1 VVSVTSSGITLIAVP
16 TGGRPEDLRRLLQ
29 ALASD
34 YAARENVRLL
44 VVDNSPEGSADI
56 VFDECTN
63 RFGERRRY
71 IHEPNR
77 GYSNVRNTIISNVGD
92 ADAIAMIDDDE
103 VPAAGWLDNLQQAQ
117 LRTGADIVAGPIS
130 REFPPGVPSWYAD
143 SGVFALEAPHFAE
156 GGEMP
161 WCASNNT
168 LVLAGVLDRVP
179 EGFDPKFNPMSGED
193 THFFMRARQ
202 RGCRIVWTHT
212 AVVHEF
218 LPPSRFTR
226 RWIFERATRA
236 GNSRAIIE
244 FELVGGPKARMTR
257 AAKTLGLAGFG
268 IGSTLVAWISRDR
281 ALGLRALHRLGLAY
295 GMALAFKSSDP
306 WAP

>member
-1 VVSVTSSGITLIAVP
+1 VNSPPITLITVP
-16 TGGRPEDLRRLLQ
+16 TGGRAEDLRRLLD

-34 YAARENVRLL
+34 YAAREDVRLL
-44 VVDNSPEGSADI
+44 VVDNSADGSAQS
-56 VFDECTN
+56 VFDECTSD
-63 RFGERRRY
+63 FGERRRY
-71 IHEPNR
+71 VSEPHR
-77 GYSNVRNTIISNVGD
+77 GYANVRNAVLHNVGEV
-92 ADAIAMIDDDE
+92 DAIAMIDDDE
-103 VPAAGWLDNLQQAQ
+103 VPAEGWLDNLRAAQA
-117 LRTGADIVAGPIS
+117 RTGADIVAGPIA
-130 REFPPGVPSWYAD
+130 REFPPGVPRWYAD
-143 SGVFALEAPHFAE
+143 SGVFGLEAPDFPE

-193 THFFMRARQ
+193 THFFMRARL
-202 RGCRIVWTHT
+202 RGCRIVWTHS

-226 RWIFERATRA
+226 RWIFQRATRA

-244 FELVGGPKARMTR
+244 FELIGGRKTRITR
-257 AAKTLGLAGFG
+257 AAKTLGLAAFG
-268 IGSTLVAWISRDR
+268 VSSTLASWARRDR